1 MLEKIVNFLNEY
13 GFEIAWFTMGF
24 MFSCLLVD
32 ITIDNTS
39 GVIFDF
45 IVILFMAWS
54 VKENYD
60 E

>member
-24 MFSCLLVD
+24 MFNCLLND
-32 ITIDNTS
+32 ITSDNSTS
-39 GVIFDF
+39 VIFDVA
-45 IVILFMAWS
+45 VILFMAWS

>member
-24 MFSCLLVD
+24 MFSNLLVD
-32 ITIDNTS
+32 ITMENAS
-39 GVIFDF
+39 GAFFDV

>member
-13 GFEIAWFTMGF
+13 GFEIAWFTIGF
-24 MFSCLLVD
+24 MFSCLLTD

-39 GVIFDF
+39 GVIFDVV
-45 IVILFMAWS
+45 VILFMAWS

>member
-1 MLEKIVNFLNEY
+1 MLEKISYFLEEY

-24 MFSCLLVD
+24 MFSCLLTD
-32 ITIDNTS
+32 ITSENTQ
-39 GVIFDF
+39 GVLFDV
-45 IVILFMAWS
+45 IVILFMGWS

>member
-1 MLEKIVNFLNEY
+1 MLEKIVDFLNEY

-24 MFSCLLVD
+24 MFSCLLSD
-32 ITIDNTS
+32 IYIENTQ
-39 GVIFDF
+39 GMLFDV

>member
-24 MFSCLLVD
+24 MFSCLLSD
-32 ITIDNTS
+32 IYTDNTS
-39 GVIFDF
+39 GIIFDV
-45 IVILFMAWS
+45 IVILFMGWS

>member
-1 MLEKIVNFLNEY
+1 LEEY

-24 MFSCLLVD
+24 MFSCLLSD
-32 ITIDNTS
+32 ITADNTQ
-39 GVIFDF
+39 GVLFDV

>member
-24 MFSCLLVD
+24 VFSCLLTD
-32 ITIDNTS
+32 ITVDNAI
-39 GVIFDF
+39 GVIFD
-45 IVILFMAWS
+45 IAVILFMAWS

>member
-39 GVIFDF
+39 GVIFD
-45 IVILFMAWS
+45 VVVMLFMAWS

>member
-24 MFSCLLVD
+24 MFSNLLAEAYA
-32 ITIDNTS
+32 DNFS

>member
-1 MLEKIVNFLNEY
+1 MLEKIVEFLNEY

-24 MFSCLLVD
+24 MVSTLM
-32 ITIDNTS
+32 IDAYADNFS
-39 GVIFDF
+39 GVLFDVA
-45 IVILFMAWS
+45 VILFMAWS

>member
-1 MLEKIVNFLNEY
+1 MLEKISHFLEEY

-24 MFSCLLVD
+24 MFSCLLSD
-32 ITIDNTS
+32 IYTENTS
-39 GVIFDF
+39 VVIFDV
-45 IVILFMAWS
+45 IVILFMGWS

>member
-1 MLEKIVNFLNEY
+1 
-13 GFEIAWFTMGF
+13 MGF
-24 MFSCLLVD
+24 MFSNLLAEAYA
-32 ITIDNTS
+32 DNFS

>member
-24 MFSCLLVD
+24 MFSCLLAE
-32 ITIDNTS
+32 ITVGSIT
-39 GVIFDF
+39 GAIFD
-45 IVILFMAWS
+45 VLVMMLMAWS

>member
-1 MLEKIVNFLNEY
+1 LEEY

-24 MFSCLLVD
+24 MFSCLLSD
-32 ITIDNTS
+32 IYIENTQ
-39 GVIFDF
+39 GMLFDV
-45 IVILFMAWS
+45 IVILFMGWS

>member
-13 GFEIAWFTMGF
+13 GFEIAWFTMGL
-24 MFSCLLVD
+24 MFNELL
-32 ITIDNTS
+32 IDGYADNFS
-39 GVIFDF
+39 GVIFDAV
-45 IVILFMAWS
+45 VILFMAWS

>member
-24 MFSCLLVD
+24 MFSCLLTD

-39 GVIFDF
+39 GVIFDVV
-45 IVILFMAWS
+45 VILFMAWS

>member
-24 MFSCLLVD
+24 MFSCWVTD
-32 ITIDNTS
+32 ITVDNAT

>member
-1 MLEKIVNFLNEY
+1 MLEKISYFLEEY

-24 MFSCLLVD
+24 MFSWLLAD
-32 ITIDNTS
+32 ITADNTQ
-39 GVIFDF
+39 GALFDV
-45 IVILFMAWS
+45 IVILFMGWS

>member
-24 MFSCLLVD
+24 MFSCLLTD
-32 ITIDNTS
+32 ITVDNAT
-39 GVIFDF
+39 GVIFD
-45 IVILFMAWS
+45 IVVILFMAWS